1 MACGVAFEDAFGVA
15 VPVEA
20 AEGGESSGDG
30 GSHAS
35 VGFHVSGE
43 GLEVGACDVE
53 EPDAAVGAPGDEL
66 AEVGGVADAGG
77 AGVAGQERGDHG
89 AFASVEQFLGADKNS
104 DGCCGHGGLLEG
116 PDLTWSGIQLWI
128 RQPPHVTKRGGPVPL
143 AVGTTVVGSSRDV
156 VSATAIATAV
166 HGSATATLTRR

>member
-1 MACGVAFEDAFGVA
+1 MAGGVAFEDAFGVA

-20 AEGGESSGDG
+20 GEGGESSGDG

-35 VGFHVSGE
+35 VGFHVTGE

-128 RQPPHVTKRGGPVPL
+128 ASAVSRHDAGRSR
-143 AVGTTVVGSSRDV
+143 AVGGRHECRLVDS
-156 VSATAIATAV
+156 
-166 HGSATATLTRR
+166 

>member
-1 MACGVAFEDAFGVA
+1 MCRARPGRGGAELVSVEAKDSGFVVDFGASDVGCRVAFEDAFGVA

-43 GLEVGACDVE
+43 GLEVGAFDVE
-53 EPDAAVGAPGDEL
+53 EPDADVGAPGDEL

-77 AGVAGQERGDHG
+77 AV
-89 AFASVEQFLGADKNS
+89 
-104 DGCCGHGGLLEG
+104 
-116 PDLTWSGIQLWI
+116 
-128 RQPPHVTKRGGPVPL
+128 
-143 AVGTTVVGSSRDV
+143 
-156 VSATAIATAV
+156 
-166 HGSATATLTRR
+166 